1 MRLQWARRR
10 AAAAPPRAHAPMS
23 AISAMP
29 QNTHSP
35 AAGIGD
41 GPDEPHKG
49 FEGFNYLLEKYKPKY
64 FIHGHI
70 HRSYQMKFKQEYEYN
85 ENTKII
91 NGYERYIFEYPDV

>member
-1 MRLQWARRR
+1 MWL
-10 AAAAPPRAHAPMS
+10 S
-23 AISAMP
+23 IKK
-29 QNTHSP
+29 NKGFDILLTHSP